1 MEIFIATCNPH
12 KKAEFAEMFER
23 LGVSCVLR
31 GADEAGGMPDCD
43 ESGET
48 FAENAMIKADCLA
61 KRVPPGAY
69 VMADDSGICVD
80 FLGGAPGVRSA
91 RYSGV
96 VGSGADSANNEKLL
110 KALQNVPDEK
120 RGAHFSCSIALV
132 CPDGRRKIFEGRID
146 GFIARRESGAGGF
159 GYDPLFYVP
168 ELGMTTAEISQD
180 EKNSVSHRG
189 RAFEKLAEF
198 LSGENSG
205 GKIEST
211 SKG

>member
-1 MEIFIATCNPH
+1 MIT
-12 KKAEFAEMFER
+12 
-23 LGVSCVLR
+23 R
-31 GADEAGGMPDCD
+31 GG
-43 ESGET
+43 
-48 FAENAMIKADCLA
+48 K
-61 KRVPPGAY
+61 GA
-69 VMADDSGICVD
+69 
-80 FLGGAPGVRSA
+80 
-91 RYSGV
+91 
-96 VGSGADSANNEKLL
+96 N
-110 KALQNVPDEK
+110 
-120 RGAHFSCSIALV
+120 
-132 CPDGRRKIFEGRID
+132 
-146 GFIARRESGAGGF
+146 GF